1 MEKKKDV
8 LMPGCC
14 FLFAALTF
22 AFFAPMEVILLNR
35 IDFHYSFESFWWFQ
49 LLLTLGAAGVA
60 TLITMVLPRKAGT
73 ALAALA
79 LGIGTAAWAQMMFM
93 NGKMGRLGM
102 EGMSVSPA
110 ETVINLVI
118 WFGIAAAIFI
128 AALVL
133 EKKGK
138 KVRTWMG
145 AMAGVLTAVQLVA
158 FVSLLFTSSTA
169 GVEKG
174 HRFTKQ
180 GEFELS
186 KGTNAV
192 IFLMDAADGEMVH
205 QMMEAYPE
213 MSEQLNG
220 WVWYPNAVSEYSRT
234 YPALTYLLTGE
245 RTYVNHPQNECVDTA
260 FDESDFLRTMY
271 DAGTDITVYTMDGG
285 DISTNADGIIR
296 NIRKNENLFS
306 DLNLPGLEKGLAR
319 ISLFKCLP
327 YAFKNMVSYDV
338 AVLNQTTFKD
348 RDYTWKDPYVYN
360 DFYGKDVF
368 KTTDKYQKAFRF
380 YHLWSAHRFSE
391 WDENLKIIKIQNEVD
406 PYLRLKGSFKL
417 LEAYCDEMKKAGV
430 YDDALIIAVA
440 DHGESNGDEEKLVQN
455 KAACPLLMIK
465 YPRSKETGKIEIS
478 RAPVCQEDLFATIT
492 DALDI
497 QRTKAGSGRSVQE
510 IAEEESRERLYYYIA
525 LGEDS
530 KGILLR
536 EYVIRGDAEDFSNW
550 EETGKVWDTG
560 IDW

>member
-1 MEKKKDV
+1 MKKKEI
-8 LMPGCC
+8 LIPGVCY
-14 FLFAALTF
+14 LFAALTF
-22 AFFAPMEVILLNR
+22 AFFAPTEVILLNR
-35 IDFHYSFESFWWFQ
+35 GDFHYTFESFWWFQ
-49 LLLTLGAAGVA
+49 LLLTLGLAGLA
-60 TLITMVLPRKAGT
+60 TLITMLLPRKART
-73 ALAALA
+73 VLTALA
-79 LGIGTAAWAQMMFM
+79 LGTGTAAWVQMMFM

-102 EGMSVSPA
+102 EETAVSTA

-118 WFGIAAAIFI
+118 WVGIAAAILI

-138 KVRTWMG
+138 KIGTWMG
-145 AMAGVLTAVQLVA
+145 AIAGVLTAVQLVA
-158 FVSLLFTSSTA
+158 FVSLLFTSSA
-169 GVEKG
+169 AVGEKG

-192 IFLMDAADGEMVH
+192 VFLMDAADGTMVH

-213 MSEQLNG
+213 MNEQLSG

-234 YPALTYLLTGE
+234 YPGLTYLLTGE
-245 RTYVNHPQNECVDTA
+245 RTYPDHPQNECVDTA
-260 FDESDFLRTMY
+260 FDQSDFLRTMH
-271 DAGTDITVYTMDGG
+271 DAGTDITVYTMDGSY
-285 DISTNADGIIR
+285 ISTNADGIIR

-348 RDYTWKDPYVYN
+348 RDYTWKDPYVFN
-360 DFYGKDVF
+360 DFYEKDVF
-368 KTTDKYQKAFRF
+368 KTTDRYQKAFRF
-380 YHLWSAHRFSE
+380 YHLWSAHGFSE
-391 WDENLKIIKIQNEVD
+391 WDENLKIIKIQDEVD

-440 DHGESNGDEEKLVQN
+440 DHGVSRGDDEKLIQD
-455 KAACPLLMIK
+455 KAACPLLMVK

-478 RAPVCQEDLFATIT
+478 RAPVCHEDLFATIT
-492 DALDI
+492 DALGV
-497 QRTKAGSGRSVQE
+497 QRTKAGSGRSIQE
-510 IAEEESRERLYYYIA
+510 IAEEESRERLYYYLA
-525 LGEDS
+525 LGKES
-530 KGILLR
+530 EVVLLR
-536 EYVIRGDAEDFSNW
+536 EYAIQGDAEDINNW
-550 EETGKVWDTG
+550 KETGNVWDAKYG
-560 IDW
+560 W